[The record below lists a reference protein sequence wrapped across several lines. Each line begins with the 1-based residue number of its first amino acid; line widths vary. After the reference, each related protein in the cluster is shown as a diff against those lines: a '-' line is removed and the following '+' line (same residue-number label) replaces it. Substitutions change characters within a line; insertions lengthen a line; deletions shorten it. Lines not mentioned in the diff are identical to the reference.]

1 MACQG
6 AASPGIGDDTLVSR
20 ADTLGG
26 WQAQASGSPS
36 PPHFFLHPEDA
47 VYKSFIV

>member
-6 AASPGIGDDTLVSR
+6 AASPGMGDDPLVNR

-26 WQAQASGSPS
+26 WQAQASRSPS
-36 PPHFFLHPEDA
+36 HLHFSLQSEDA